1 MAATLTNRE
10 IADVFYA
17 IADTMEVLGEDVF
30 RTRAYKRAGDAIIDL
45 PAALAALRERGELDD
60 IPGVGKA
67 ISDKIGEL
75 LDTGQLK
82 FYEKMR
88 AKVPAGVLELLR
100 VPNVGPRTAGRL
112 YSEFGIA
119 SLAEL
124 KTAAESGK
132 LDKVKGFGAKT
143 VAAIIQGISAAETR
157 DQRTLLIDALR
168 AAESLLDALRAAS
181 PDVREASYA
190 GSLRRARE
198 TIGDLDILAATD
210 NPAATV
216 RAFTTLPQVAR
227 IVSSG
232 DEKATVY
239 LQNGLQADLIALPP
253 ALWGS
258 ALQHFTGGKQHN
270 IRFRELAIQ
279 RGLSFS
285 EHGFREI
292 RTGAVVTPDVDAA
305 PGAVAASLRACATEE
320 EVYAAVGLPWIPP
333 ELRENSGE
341 FEAAAAGTL
350 PRLVELADLQADL
363 HMHSSWSDGKSTVR
377 EMAAAARARGYSY
390 MAITDHSAY
399 LGVTNGLDGARLTQQ
414 ASEVAALNAEYA
426 ASGVRFRILRG
437 VEVDITGDGELALP
451 DDVLAELDL
460 VVASPHVKLSQPIE
474 QATERLLRAIR
485 NPHVDIIGHPT
496 GRLIGSR
503 SGSEIDLDLIARAA
517 AETGTLLE
525 VNSGPNRLDLDAPS
539 VRRVLALGAHIT
551 INSDSHHTD
560 NLPWIRLGVLT
571 ARRGWAD
578 ADRVANTWDVEKLLK
593 WVGRDKLT
601 S

>member
-17 IADTMEVLGEDVF
+17 ISDTMEVLGEDVF
-30 RTRAYKRAGDAIIDL
+30 RTRAYKRAGDAIVDL
-45 PAALAALRERGELDD
+45 ASPLAALRARGELDD

-67 ISDKIGEL
+67 IAEKIGEL

-88 AKVPAGVLELLR
+88 AKVPAGVLEMLR
-100 VPNVGPRTAGRL
+100 VPNIGPRTAGRL

-119 SLAEL
+119 SLADL
-124 KTAAESGK
+124 KAAAESGK
-132 LDKVKGFGAKT
+132 LNNVKGFGTKT
-143 VAAIIQGISAAETR
+143 VAAIIQGISAAASR

-168 AAESLLDALRAAS
+168 AAESLIDALRAAS
-181 PDVREASYA
+181 PAVREASYA

-210 NPAATV
+210 DPAATV
-216 RAFTTLPQVAR
+216 RAFTTLPLVAR
-227 IVSSG
+227 VESSG

-253 ALWGS
+253 AMWGS

-270 IRFRELAIQ
+270 IRFREMAIQ

-292 RTGAVVTPDVDAA
+292 RKGAVVTPDVDAA
-305 PGAVAASLRACATEE
+305 PGAVAVSLRTCATEA

-333 ELRENSGE
+333 ELRENTGE
-341 FEAAAAGTL
+341 FEAAAASTL

-363 HMHSSWSDGKSTVR
+363 HMHSSWSDGKASIR
-377 EMAAAARARGYSY
+377 EMAEAARARGYSY

-399 LGVTNGLDGARLTQQ
+399 LGVTNGLDGARLRQQ
-414 ASEVAALNAEYA
+414 ASEVAALNAEYV

-437 VEVDITGDGELALP
+437 VEVDITADGGLALP

-503 SGSEIDLDLIARAA
+503 AGSEIDLDAIGRAA
-517 AETGTLLE
+517 AATGTLLE
-525 VNSGPNRLDLDAPS
+525 VNSGPDRLDLDAPS
-539 VRRVLALGAHIT
+539 VRRVLALGAQIT
-551 INSDSHHTD
+551 IDSDSHHPD

-571 ARRGWAD
+571 ARRGWAE

-593 WVGRDKLT
+593 WVGRDKVT
-601 S
+601 R

>member
-1 MAATLTNRE
+1 MAVTLTNRE

-30 RTRAYKRAGDAIIDL
+30 RTRAYKRAGDALVEL
-45 PAALAALRERGELDD
+45 PASLAVLRERGALDD

-67 ISDKIGEL
+67 IADKIGEL

-100 VPNVGPRTAGRL
+100 VPNIGPRTAGRL

-119 SLAEL
+119 GLADL
-124 KTAAESGK
+124 KAAAESGK

-168 AAESLLDALRAAS
+168 AAESLIDALRAAS
-181 PDVREASYA
+181 PDVRDASYA

-210 NPAATV
+210 DPTATV

-227 IVSSG
+227 VESSG

-253 ALWGS
+253 TMWGS

-270 IRFRELAIQ
+270 IRFREMAIQ

-292 RTGAVVTPDVDAA
+292 RKGAVVTPDVDAA
-305 PGAVAASLRACATEE
+305 PGTVAVSLQACATEE

-333 ELRENSGE
+333 ELRENAGE

-363 HMHSSWSDGKSTVR
+363 HMHSSWSDGKGTVR
-377 EMAAAARARGYSY
+377 EMAEAARARGYSY

-399 LGVTNGLDGARLTQQ
+399 LGVTNGLDGARLRQQ
-414 ASEVAALNAEYA
+414 ADEVAALNAEYA
-426 ASGVRFRILRG
+426 AGGVRFRILRG
-437 VEVDITGDGELALP
+437 VEVDITADGELALP
-451 DDVLAELDL
+451 DDVLAELDI

-503 SGSEIDLDLIARAA
+503 SGSEIDLDAIARAA

-525 VNSGPNRLDLDAPS
+525 VNSGPDRLDLDAPS
-539 VRRVLALGAHIT
+539 VRRVLTLGAHIT
-551 INSDSHHTD
+551 IDSDSHHPD

-578 ADRVANTWDVEKLLK
+578 AEHVANTWDVEKLLE
-593 WVGRDKLT
+593 WVGRDREKG
-601 S
+601 